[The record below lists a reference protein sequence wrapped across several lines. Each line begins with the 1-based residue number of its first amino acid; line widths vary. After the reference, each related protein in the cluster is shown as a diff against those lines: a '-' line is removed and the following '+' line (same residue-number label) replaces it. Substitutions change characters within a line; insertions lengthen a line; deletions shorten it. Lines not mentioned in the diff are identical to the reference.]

1 MSLIVLL
8 DSGPL
13 GLVTNPKESAESL
26 SCKDWL
32 RQLTRDGHQ
41 ALVLA
46 ITDYEVRRE
55 LKLYGKVNGLR
66 NLDLLAASA
75 GYVPLTPQ
83 ALWMAADLWAQ
94 VRQAGLP
101 TAERFA
107 LDANVI
113 LAAQARTL
121 DAGFWEMPGATIVIA
136 TSNVGHLVRLADAR
150 LWQDIS

>member
-1 MSLIVLL
+1 MSEIVLL

-26 SCKDWL
+26 ACKDWL

-41 ALVLA
+41 ALVPA

-55 LKLYGKVNGLR
+55 LKLYGKTNGLR
-66 NLDLLAASA
+66 NLDTLAASA
-75 GYVPLTPQ
+75 GYVPLTSQ
-83 ALWMAADLWAQ
+83 ALWLAADLWAQ

-107 LDANVI
+107 LDADVI

-121 DAGFWEMPGATIVIA
+121 DAGFWEMPGATVVIA
-136 TSNVGHLVRLADAR
+136 TSNIGHLTCLADAQ
-150 LWQDIS
+150 LWRDIF